1 MHCPF
6 CQSTSTR
13 VCDSRPVEGGSAI
26 RRRRECETCERRFT
40 TFERLEK
47 TRRLMVVKRDD
58 ARVPFDAERVLRGI
72 QAACG
77 KRPVAEDVKVE
88 LVTRLEDELHREFD
102 REVPSEEIGR
112 RVATA
117 LRGIDQIA
125 YIRYASEY
133 EQFRSVEDIADAV
146 DELRQRPPEL
156 PNQKPLFDE

>member
-1 MHCPF
+1 ML
-6 CQSTSTR
+6 SGLENR
-13 VCDSRPVEGGSAI
+13 VIAPGLFAGGHSGEHRRAERARLGRVRHPDSP
-26 RRRRECETCERRFT
+26 
-40 TFERLEK
+40 
-47 TRRLMVVKRDD
+47 
-58 ARVPFDAERVLRGI
+58 PFDAERVLRGI

-77 KRPVAEDVKVE
+77 KRPVAEDVKIE

-133 EQFRSVEDIADAV
+133 EQFRSVEDIADIV